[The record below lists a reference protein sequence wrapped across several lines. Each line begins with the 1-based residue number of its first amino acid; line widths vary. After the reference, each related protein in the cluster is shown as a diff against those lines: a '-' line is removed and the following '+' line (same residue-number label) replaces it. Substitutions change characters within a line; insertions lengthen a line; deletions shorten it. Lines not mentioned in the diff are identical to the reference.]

1 MRKLLGPEGH
11 PRRGEAEL
19 LEKAIEG
26 VRALFPFPNVEAQLE
41 ESVPIVKLVMK
52 HLADGCVLDF
62 GCGVPV
68 TSALLALTGY
78 RVFVCD
84 DLCDRWHLEHGNRER
99 ILHFARSVGM
109 DFFVGD
115 AVAGYPYR
123 DDQFDLVLINDVLEH
138 LHDSPYPLLCDV
150 LDSMKP
156 RALLFITVP
165 NAASLRKRVALLI
178 GRTNYPPYREF
189 FWYPPPWRGHV
200 REYVLDDLLALS
212 RYLRLEVVQRRDIH
226 RMVAKR
232 LKARIARTAYY
243 ALMSMVPI
251 PGLRDSL
258 LLLARKPDG
267 WNREWV
273 AATTLS
279 GQEADHSFS
288 GRGDIR
294 RSNTGT

>member
-1 MRKLLGPEGH
+1 MFKVFEAEGH
-11 PRRGEAEL
+11 SKQRETGP
-19 LEKAIEG
+19 LEKAIER
-26 VRALFPFPNVEAQLE
+26 VRALFPFPNVEMQLE
-41 ESVPIVKLVMK
+41 ESVPIAKLVMNY
-52 HLADGCVLDF
+52 LAEGGVLDF
-62 GCGVPV
+62 GSGVSV
-68 TSALLALTGY
+68 TSALLALAGY
-78 RVFVCD
+78 RVFACD

-99 ILHFARSVGM
+99 ILHFARQVGIE
-109 DFFVGD
+109 FFLGD
-115 AVAGYPYR
+115 AVTAYPYR
-123 DDQFDLVLINDVLEH
+123 GSQFDLVLMNDVLEH